1 MPSIHASFNIGNLEQ
16 IDDLVV
22 ETNKNKNHST
32 PSNEGFLIRNQHR
45 QITLK
50 IVCIGKVKAK

>member
-1 MPSIHASFNIGNLEQ
+1 MPSIYSSSNIENLEQ
-16 IDDLVV
+16 LDDLVV
-22 ETNKNKNHST
+22 ETKKNRTQST
-32 PSNEGFLIRNQHR
+32 PSKEGFLIRNQHK

>member
-32 PSNEGFLIRNQHR
+32 PSNEGFLIRNH
-45 QITLK
+45 
-50 IVCIGKVKAK
+50 

>member
-32 PSNEGFLIRNQHR
+32 PSNEGFLIRNQHKR
-45 QITLK
+45 ITLN
-50 IVCIGKVKAK
+50 IVSIGKVKAK